1 MFTAPDEEPQKI
13 TLVLPL
19 PTSLY
24 LKWSPPAL
32 KHQNGKIIGYK
43 VSWRLSQGQDSPS
56 LRDTLLGTKNVTKT
70 FVVIVNLNLS
80 TSYEV
85 RVAAFTAKGIG
96 PYANIIVTTLNSK
109 LEESRLFEG
118 FTVG

>member
-43 VSWRLSQGQDSPS
+43 VLWRLSQGQDSPS
-56 LRDTLLGTKNVTKT
+56 LLGTKNVTKT
-70 FVVIVNLNLS
+70 FVIIVNLNLS

>member
-1 MFTAPDEEPQKI
+1 M
-13 TLVLPL
+13 
-19 PTSLY
+19 
-24 LKWSPPAL
+24 
-32 KHQNGKIIGYK
+32 
-43 VSWRLSQGQDSPS
+43 
-56 LRDTLLGTKNVTKT
+56 TKT
-70 FVVIVNLNLS
+70 FVIIVNLNLS